1 MRRHLKVS
9 TLLRTLGSDQMRLNI
24 KDIRAIEQTAREVF
38 APGSTVRL
46 FGSRLDNKR
55 RGGDIDLLVEPPV
68 PPTPQELVEQRNRF
82 IARLYRRLG
91 ERRID
96 VLIVPADLPDHRPV
110 VETARRDGQLLT
122 KVPG

>member
-1 MRRHLKVS
+1 
-9 TLLRTLGSDQMRLNI
+9 MRLNDKEI
-24 KDIRAIEQTAREVF
+24 QAIEQAARESF
-38 APGSTVRL
+38 APRSTVRL
-46 FGSRLDNKR
+46 FGSRLDDDR
-55 RGGDIDLLVEPPV
+55 RGGDIDLLIEPPV

-110 VETARRDGQLLT
+110 VETARREGQLLT
-122 KVPG
+122 RVLE

>member
-1 MRRHLKVS
+1 
-9 TLLRTLGSDQMRLNI
+9 MRLNQKEI
-24 KDIRAIEQTAREVF
+24 QAIEQTAREVF
-38 APGSTVRL
+38 PPTSTVRL
-46 FGSRLDNKR
+46 FGSRLDDEQ
-55 RGGDIDLLVEPPV
+55 RGGDIDLLIEPPE
-68 PPTPQELVEQRNRF
+68 PLTPQALVEQRNRF

-96 VLIVPADLPDHRPV
+96 VLIAPVGLPDQRPV